1 MLGRLRLKGIFWR
14 KGWFVP
20 LFFFFILLPKIT
32 LAEFNH
38 PELRWKVIET
48 PHFLIYY
55 HQGEETFAYASARIA
70 EEIYPRITSDL
81 GYQPSK
87 KTPIVIEN
95 YNDTTGGYTSTL
107 TGKIVIQAQS
117 DPTQGSGNLSWVR
130 EVVAHEFTHVVTFAA
145 IEESVFP
152 LRRLIANLV
161 LPMWFIEGLAQYEG
175 EELHSLKRMVV
186 GDEARQTTLMSEADL
201 GAFYFFEGWG
211 RTSGYYQSDSFVRYV
226 FQTYGKDKIAGILT
240 HLHSQ
245 PIYQLLG
252 QISLTTG
259 EAALYPLPHFLNFDE
274 ALKTVVG
281 KDSSTLYVEWRNWI
295 MDKYSKEKEDAP
307 DPWLSPESLL
317 TSQGRKNMHP
327 VFSPSE
333 DKIAFT
339 SDRGYDYGI
348 FDLYLMDLK
357 TKAVKRLDKKVNPYI
372 SFSPDGSKIVYSKT
386 QFFAPE
392 RAFLSDL
399 YLVDVKTKRKSR
411 LTYGLR
417 ADQPVFSPKGDRI
430 VFVRKEG
437 GNSNLYLLE
446 IKTGK
451 VFSLTNRH
459 DGLTQNF
466 SPSFSPDGE
475 KIAFASF
482 LQGKRDIY
490 LLNLKNKI
498 FSPLT
503 LDDADDRCPVFSP
516 DGRKVYFISN
526 RKDEVFNLYSVD
538 LLTKRLKQYMRVRG
552 GVFEPAIT
560 SDEKRVVLSVYQAQ
574 RFSLYLLSLKPL
586 NEEELTP
593 FEPERSS
600 KIIAEYPEN
609 KEDRAAY
616 LSLSSRLYRPRL
628 RLHYVLPWVSVSS
641 DGSYISLDAYA
652 SDTLEKHNVYI
663 STLLTERFQ
672 YDLTYANREFGP
684 TLWGEVYKLKRSSGA
699 LAGLSYSLSD
709 KQALGLFF
717 HTESGES
724 GLFLSPESWRG
735 RMNRIKGIW
744 QFTSLTST
752 CDPGLE
758 SSGRLL
764 YLGAEYSGPDIG
776 SELNYTAY
784 EAGGAGYM
792 RLKNNQSFAL
802 RLLGRKIENREEKV
816 KVLASLGGVN
826 SLRGYPRDCLEGEN
840 LLLSS
845 LEYRF
850 LWFKRIGGSP
860 NLYLDRLGAALFY
873 DAGDAWNKKFKLK
886 RSWGGEFR
894 LRLLPFGKYSLIV
907 RLGIAWPLD
916 WEKKKMRVFFALGGV
931 F

>member
-1 MLGRLRLKGIFWR
+1 LKGIFWR
-14 KGWFVP
+14 KGWIIP
-20 LFFFFILLPKIT
+20 LFFFFVLGPKIT

-48 PHFLIYY
+48 PHFLIHY
-55 HQGEETFAYASARIA
+55 HQGEEAFAYASARIA

-81 GYQPSK
+81 GYQPSQ
-87 KTPIVIEN
+87 KTPIIIEN

-117 DPTQGSGNLSWVR
+117 DPTRGSGSLSWIK
-130 EVVAHEFTHVVTFAA
+130 EVIAHEFTHVVTFAA
-145 IEESVFP
+145 IQESVFP

-175 EELHSLKRMVV
+175 EELHSLKMMVV
-186 GDEARQTTLMSEADL
+186 GDEARQTTIMSEADL
-201 GAFYFFEGWG
+201 TAFYFFEGWG
-211 RTSGYYQSDSFVRYV
+211 RTSGYYQSDSFIRYI
-226 FQTYGKDKIAGILT
+226 FEIYGKDKIAGILT
-240 HLHSQ
+240 HLRGQ
-245 PIYQLLG
+245 PIYQLVG
-252 QISLTTG
+252 QVSLTTG
-259 EAALYPLPHFLNFDE
+259 EMALSPLPHFLSFDE

-295 MDKYSKEKEDAP
+295 MNECSKGKEDTP
-307 DPWLSPESLL
+307 DPWLTPESLL
-317 TSQGRKNMHP
+317 TSEGRKNMHP

-348 FDLYLMDLK
+348 FDLYLMDLG
-357 TKAVKRLDKKVNPYI
+357 TKEVKRLDKKVNPYI
-372 SFSPDGSKIVYSKT
+372 SFSPDGNKIVYSKT

-399 YLVDVKTKRKSR
+399 YLVDVKTKRKRR

-417 ADQPVFSPKGDRI
+417 AGQPVFSPRGDRI
-430 VFVRKEG
+430 VFVRQEG

-451 VFSLTNRH
+451 VFSLTNHH

-475 KIAFASF
+475 KIALASF
-482 LQGKRDIY
+482 RQGKRGIF
-490 LLNLKNKI
+490 LLDLKNRI
-498 FSPLT
+498 TSPLT

-526 RKDEVFNLYSVD
+526 RKDGVFNLFSVD
-538 LLTKRLKQYMRVRG
+538 LLTKRLKQYTRVRG
-552 GVFEPAIT
+552 GVFEPAIS
-560 SDEKRVVLSVYQAQ
+560 SDEKRVVVSAYQAQ

-586 NEEELTP
+586 DEEELNP
-593 FEPERSS
+593 SES
-600 KIIAEYPEN
+600 KKTTEIMAEYSPTQ
-609 KEDRAAY
+609 EDRAAH
-616 LSLSSRLYRPRL
+616 LGFTCRPYRPRL
-628 RLHYVLPWVSVSS
+628 RLHYILPWISVSP

-652 SDTLEKHNVYI
+652 SDTLEKHNLYI
-663 STLLTERFQ
+663 STLLTEGFQ
-672 YDLTYANREFGP
+672 YDLTYVNRELGP
-684 TLWGEVYKLKRSSGA
+684 TLWGEVYNLTRSSGA
-699 LAGLSYSLSD
+699 LAGLSYSLTN
-709 KQALGLFF
+709 KQTLGLLF
-717 HTESGES
+717 HTESGKS
-724 GLFLSPESWRG
+724 TLFLSPESWRG

-744 QFTSLTST
+744 QFANLTPT

-758 SSGRLL
+758 RSGRLF
-764 YLGAEYSGPDIG
+764 YLGAEYSGRDIG

-784 EAGGAGYM
+784 EAGIADYK
-792 RLKNNQSFAL
+792 RFRNNRSFAL

-816 KVLASLGGVN
+816 KVLAPLGGAN
-826 SLRGYPRDCLEGEN
+826 SLRGYPRNWLEGEN
-840 LLLSS
+840 LLLTSV
-845 LEYRF
+845 EYRF
-850 LWFKRIGGSP
+850 LWFKRMGGSP

-886 RSWGGEFR
+886 RSWGGELR

-907 RLGIAWPLD
+907 RLGMAWPLD
-916 WEKKKMRVFFALGGV
+916 WEKEEMRLFLALGGV

>member
-1 MLGRLRLKGIFWR
+1 
-14 KGWFVP
+14 KGWFIP
-20 LFFFFILLPKIT
+20 LFFFFIFLPKIT

-48 PHFLIYY
+48 PHFLIHY
-55 HQGEETFAYASARIA
+55 HQEEETFAYASARIA

-81 GYQPSK
+81 GYQPSR
-87 KTPIVIEN
+87 KTPIIIEN

-117 DPTQGSGNLSWVR
+117 DPTQGSGDLSWAR
-130 EVVAHEFTHVVTFAA
+130 EVIAHEFTHAVTFAA
-145 IEESVFP
+145 IQESVFP
-152 LRRLIANLV
+152 LRRLMANLV
-161 LPMWFIEGLAQYEG
+161 LPMWFVEGLAQYEG
-175 EELHSLKRMVV
+175 EEEHSLKRMVV
-186 GDEARQTTLMSEADL
+186 GDEARQRGIMSEADL
-201 GAFYFFEGWG
+201 AAFYFFEGWG
-211 RTSGYYQSDSFVRYV
+211 RTSGYYQSDSFVRYI

-240 HLHSQ
+240 HFRSQ

-259 EAALYPLPHFLNFDE
+259 EVALYPLPQFLSFDE
-274 ALKTVVG
+274 ALKSVVG
-281 KDSSTLYVEWRNWI
+281 KDSSTLYAEWRNWI
-295 MDKYSKEKEDAP
+295 MGKYSKEKEPTP
-307 DPWLSPESLL
+307 DPFLTPESLL

-339 SDRGYDYGI
+339 SDRGYDYAI

-357 TKAVKRLDKKVNPYI
+357 TNTVKRLDKKVNPYI

-399 YLVDVKTKRKSR
+399 YLINIKTQRKRR

-417 ADQPVFSPKGDRI
+417 ARQPGFSPSGDQI
-430 VFVRKEG
+430 VFVRQEG

-451 VFSLTNRH
+451 VFSLTNHH

-475 KIAFASF
+475 KIVFASF
-482 LQGKRDIY
+482 RRGKRDIY
-490 LLNLKNKI
+490 LLDLKERI
-498 FSPLT
+498 SSPLT
-503 LDDADDRCPVFSP
+503 LDNADDRCPVFSP
-516 DGRKVYFISN
+516 DGSKVYFISN
-526 RKDEVFNLYSVD
+526 RKDGVFNLYSVD
-538 LLTKRLKQYMRVRG
+538 LVTKRFKQYTRVRG
-552 GVFEPAIT
+552 GVFEPAIS
-560 SDEKRVVLSVYQAQ
+560 SDGERVVLSAYEAQ
-574 RFSLYLLSLKPL
+574 RFSLYLLPLKPL
-586 NEEELTP
+586 SEEELTP
-593 FEPERSS
+593 FEPKRSP
-600 KIIAEYPEN
+600 KIIAEYPRDKEN
-609 KEDRAAY
+609 RAVD
-616 LSLSSRLYRPRL
+616 LSLSSNPYRPRL
-628 RLHYVLPWVSVSS
+628 RLHYLLPWVSVSP
-641 DGSYISLDAYA
+641 DGYYISLDAYA
-652 SDTLEKHNVYI
+652 SDTLEKHNVYF
-663 STLLTERFQ
+663 STLLTEGFQ
-672 YDLTYANREFGP
+672 YDLAYVNREFGP
-684 TLWGEVYKLKRSSGA
+684 TLWGEVYKLRRSSGA
-699 LAGLSYSLSD
+699 LAGLSYSLTD
-709 KQALGLFF
+709 KQTLGLFF

-744 QFTSLTST
+744 QFANLTPTS
-752 CDPGLE
+752 DPGLE
-758 SSGRLL
+758 RSGRSL
-764 YLGAEYSGPDIG
+764 YLGAEYSGKDIG

-784 EAGGAGYM
+784 EAGGIEYK
-792 RLKNNQSFAL
+792 RFKNNRSLAL
-802 RLLGRKIENREEKV
+802 RLLGRKIKNREEKV
-816 KVLASLGGVN
+816 KVLVSLGGVN
-826 SLRGYPRDCLEGEN
+826 SLRGYPRDYLEGEN

-850 LWFKRIGGSP
+850 LWVKRIGGSP

-886 RSWGGEFR
+886 RSWGAEFR
-894 LRLLPFGKYSLIV
+894 LRILPFGKYSLIL

-916 WEKKKMRVFFALGGV
+916 WEKEEARVFLAVGGV

>member
-1 MLGRLRLKGIFWR
+1 MKGIFGR

-20 LFFFFILLPKIT
+20 LFFFFIFVPKIT

-48 PHFLIYY
+48 PHFLIHY
-55 HQGEETFAYASARIA
+55 HQGEETFAQASARIA

-81 GYQPSK
+81 GYQPSR
-87 KTPIVIEN
+87 KTPIIVEN

-117 DPTQGSGNLSWVR
+117 DPAQGSGDLPWAR
-130 EVVAHEFTHVVTFAA
+130 EVIAHEFTHVVTFAA
-145 IEESVFP
+145 IQESVFP
-152 LRRLIANLV
+152 LRRLMASLV

-175 EELHSLKRMVV
+175 EELHSLKRMMV
-186 GDEARQTTLMSEADL
+186 GDEVRQRAIMSEADL
-201 GAFYFFEGWG
+201 AAFYFFEGWG
-211 RTSGYYQSDSFVRYV
+211 RISGYYQSDSFVRYI

-240 HLHSQ
+240 HLRSQ
-245 PIYQLLG
+245 PLYQLVG

-259 EAALYPLPHFLNFDE
+259 GVALYPLPHFLNFDE
-274 ALKTVVG
+274 ALKSVVG
-281 KDSSTLYVEWRNWI
+281 KDSSTLYTEWRNWI
-295 MDKYSKEKEDAP
+295 MDKYSKEKEDAS
-307 DPWLSPESLL
+307 DPFLTPESLL

-339 SDRGYDYGI
+339 SNRGYDYAI

-357 TKAVKRLDKKVNPYI
+357 TKAVQRLDKGVNSYI
-372 SFSPDGSKIVYSKT
+372 SFSPDGNKIVYSKT

-392 RAFLSDL
+392 RAFLRDL
-399 YLVDVKTKRKSR
+399 YLIDIKTQRKRR

-417 ADQPVFSPKGDRI
+417 AGQPTFSPSGDQI
-430 VFVRKEG
+430 AFVKQEG

-451 VFSLTNRH
+451 FFSLTDSH

-482 LQGKRDIY
+482 CQGKRDIY
-490 LLNLKNKI
+490 LLDLKKKV

-516 DGRKVYFISN
+516 EGRKVYFISN
-526 RKDEVFNLYSVD
+526 RKDGVFNLYSVD
-538 LLTKRLKQYMRVRG
+538 LVTKRLEQYTRVRD
-552 GVFEPAIT
+552 GVFEPAIS
-560 SDEKRVVLSVYQAQ
+560 SDEKRVVLSAYQAQ
-574 RFSLYLLSLKPL
+574 RFSLYLFALKPL
-586 NEEELTP
+586 NEAELTDL
-593 FEPERSS
+593 EPKRTP
-600 KIIAEYPEN
+600 KIIAEHPKN
-609 KEDRAAY
+609 NEDRA
-616 LSLSSRLYRPRL
+616 LDFPLSSRPYRPRL
-628 RLHYVLPWVSVSS
+628 RVHYILPWVSVSP
-641 DGSYISLDAYA
+641 DYSYISLDAYA
-652 SDTLEKHNVYI
+652 SDTLEKHNVYF
-663 STLLTERFQ
+663 STLLTEGLQ
-672 YDLTYANREFGP
+672 YDLAYVNRELGP
-684 TLWGEVYKLKRSSGA
+684 TVWGEVYKLRHSSGA
-699 LAGLSYSLSD
+699 LAGLSYSLTD
-709 KQALGLFF
+709 KQTFGLFF

-724 GLFLSPESWRG
+724 SLFLSPESWRG

-744 QFTSLTST
+744 QFASLTPT

-758 SSGRLL
+758 RSGRLL
-764 YLGAEYSGPDIG
+764 YLGAEYSEKDIG

-784 EAGGAGYM
+784 EAGIANYK
-792 RLKNNQSFAL
+792 RFKNNRSLAL
-802 RLLGRKIENREEKV
+802 RLLGRKIENRGEKV

-826 SLRGYPRDCLEGEN
+826 SLRGYPRDFLEGEN

-850 LWFKRIGGSP
+850 LWVKRMGGFP

-873 DAGDAWNKKFKLK
+873 DAGDAWDKKFKLK
-886 RSWGGEFR
+886 RSWGAEFR
-894 LRLLPFGKYSLIV
+894 LRLLPFGKYSLIL

-916 WEKKKMRVFFALGGV
+916 WEKKEARVFFAIGGV

>member
-1 MLGRLRLKGIFWR
+1 MKGIFGG
-14 KGWFVP
+14 KGWLIP
-20 LFFFFILLPKIT
+20 LFFFFIFLPRIT

-48 PHFLIYY
+48 PHFLIHY
-55 HQGEETFAYASARIA
+55 HQEEENFAYAAARTA

-81 GYQPSK
+81 GYRPSQ

-117 DPTQGSGNLSWVR
+117 DPAQTSGDLSWAR
-130 EVVAHEFTHVVTFAA
+130 EVIAHEFTHVVTFAA
-145 IEESVFP
+145 IQESVFP
-152 LRRLIANLV
+152 LRRLMANLV

-186 GDEARQTTLMSEADL
+186 EDEARQRSIMSEADL
-201 GAFYFFEGWG
+201 AAFYFFEGWG
-211 RTSGYYQSDSFVRYV
+211 RTSGYYQSDSFVRYI

-240 HLHSQ
+240 HLRSQ
-245 PIYQLLG
+245 PIYQLIG
-252 QISLTTG
+252 QISLTSG
-259 EAALYPLPHFLNFDE
+259 GVALYPLPRFLNFDE

-281 KDSSTLYVEWRNWI
+281 KDSPALYLEWRNWI
-295 MDKYSKEKEDAP
+295 MDKCSQEKEPAP
-307 DPWLSPESLL
+307 DLFLTPESLL

-348 FDLYLMDLK
+348 FDLYLMDLG
-357 TKAVKRLDKKVNPYI
+357 TKAIKRLDKKVNTCI
-372 SFSPDGSKIVYSKT
+372 SFSPDGSEIVYSKM
-386 QFFAPE
+386 QFFTPE

-399 YLVDVKTKRKSR
+399 YLIDIKSQRKRR
-411 LTYGLR
+411 LTCGLR
-417 ADQPVFSPKGDRI
+417 AGQPVFSPSSERI

-451 VFSLTNRH
+451 VFSLTNNH

-475 KIAFASF
+475 KITFASF
-482 LQGKRDIY
+482 GQGKRGIF
-490 LLNLKNKI
+490 LLDLKNRV

-503 LDDADDRCPVFSP
+503 LDDADDRCPVFSH
-516 DGRKVYFISN
+516 DGKKVYFISN
-526 RKDEVFNLYSVD
+526 RKDGIFNLYSVD
-538 LLTKRLKQYMRVRG
+538 LLTKRLKQYTRVRG
-552 GVFEPAIT
+552 GVFEPAIS
-560 SDEKRVVLSVYQAQ
+560 SDEKKVVLSAYQAQ

-586 NEEELTP
+586 NVGDLTP
-593 FEPERSS
+593 LEPKRAPEVV
-600 KIIAEYPEN
+600 AEYPEN
-609 KEDRAAY
+609 KEDRATH
-616 LSLSSRLYRPRL
+616 LSLACRPYRSRL
-628 RLHYVLPWVSVSS
+628 RLHYILPWVSVSP
-641 DGSYISLDAYA
+641 DYSYISLDAYA
-652 SDTLEKHNVYI
+652 SDILEKHNVYV
-663 STLLTERFQ
+663 STLLAEGFQ
-672 YDLTYANREFGP
+672 YDLAYVNQEFGP
-684 TLWGEVYKLKRSSGA
+684 TLWGEVYKLTHSSGA
-699 LAGLSYSLSD
+699 LAGLSYSLTD
-709 KQALGLFF
+709 KQTFRLLF

-744 QFTSLTST
+744 QFASLTPT

-758 SSGRLL
+758 SWGRLL
-764 YLGAEYSGPDIG
+764 YLGAECSGKDIG
-776 SELNYTAY
+776 SELDYTAY
-784 EAGGAGYM
+784 EAGGAGYK
-792 RLKNNQSFAL
+792 RFKNNQSFAL
-802 RLLGRKIENREEKV
+802 RLLGRKIENRGEKV
-816 KVLASLGGVN
+816 KVLAPLGGVN

-840 LLLSS
+840 LLLTSV
-845 LEYRF
+845 EYRF
-850 LWFKRIGGSP
+850 LWFKRMGGFP

-894 LRLLPFGKYSLIV
+894 LRLLPFGKYSLIL

-916 WEKKKMRVFFALGGV
+916 WQKEEARVFFALGGV